1 MYQVIIAEDEFFVR
15 LGIKNSV
22 SWEKYNMQVVCDAGN
37 GAEALRAIQ
46 KSCPDVLITD
56 LLMPG
61 MGGQQLIESGAIR
74 CLDRFHQHDPVFFR
88 HPEYFLSLFF
98 L

>member
-37 GAEALRAIQ
+37 GAEALRACLLYT
-46 KSCPDVLITD
+46 SDAADDV
-56 LLMPG
+56 
-61 MGGQQLIESGAIR
+61 
-74 CLDRFHQHDPVFFR
+74 
-88 HPEYFLSLFF
+88 
-98 L
+98 